1 MAGKKSRPLLEF
13 GPLGLFFV
21 TNYAAG
27 IFYGTAVLVIA
38 TIVALGLSWHL
49 DKRIPLV
56 PAIGCVAVVFG
67 TLTLVTEDE
76 FFIKIKPT
84 VISALFAIGLG
95 IGQLLSRNPLKA
107 MLGSQMQMTD
117 EGWRKMT
124 YVWMAM
130 FATTAIANEIAWRT
144 LSTDAWVN
152 FKVFGLTGLSI
163 VFAVATVPILTKY
176 QIDLMKNRDYS
187 LFCQVCPE
195 CRR

>member
-1 MAGKKSRPLLEF
+1 MSETSPKTARPLLEF

-21 TNYAAG
+21 TNYVAG
-27 IFYGTAVLVIA
+27 IFYGTAVLVVA
-38 TIVALGLSWHL
+38 TIIALGASWHL

-56 PAIGCVAVVFG
+56 PAIGCVAVVFFG

-84 VISALFAIGLG
+84 VISALFAMGLG
-95 IGQLLSRNPLKA
+95 IGQLLGRNPLKSL
-107 MLGSQMQMTD
+107 LGSSMKMAD

-163 VFAVATVPILTKY
+163 LFAVATVPILTKY
-176 QIDLMKNRDYS
+176 GIETDETK
-187 LFCQVCPE
+187 
-195 CRR
+195 

>member
-1 MAGKKSRPLLEF
+1 MSEESGKKSRPLVEF

-56 PAIGCVAVVFG
+56 PAIGCVAVVFFG

-84 VISALFAIGLG
+84 VISALFAIGLS

-107 MLGSQMQMTD
+107 MLGSQMKMTD

-176 QIDLMKNRDYS
+176 QIDTEEDK
-187 LFCQVCPE
+187 
-195 CRR
+195 

>member
-1 MAGKKSRPLLEF
+1 MTEQADNVADKKASRPLLEF

-21 TNYAAG
+21 TNYVAG
-27 IFYGTAVLVIA
+27 IFYGTAVLVVA
-38 TIVALGLSWHL
+38 TIVALGISWHL
-49 DKRIPLV
+49 DKRIPLA
-56 PAIGCVAVVFG
+56 PAIGCVAVVFFG
-67 TLTLVTEDE
+67 TLTLITEDE

-95 IGQLLSRNPLKA
+95 IGQLLGRNPLKA
-107 MLGSQMQMTD
+107 ILSGQMKMAD

-124 YVWMAM
+124 YIWMAM

-163 VFAVATVPILTKY
+163 VFAIASVPILTKY
-176 QIDLMKNRDYS
+176 QLDNDTKK
-187 LFCQVCPE
+187 
-195 CRR
+195 